1 MTMKDFSMVTS
12 AFIALGSNLT
22 NGGFSSQDLLKE
34 AIREFDKSNLQLQA
48 ISRFFKNPAAPIGS
62 GPDFVNAAIKVRA
75 HENAQ
80 NTMDQLHAIEKKFG
94 RSREERWGE
103 RTLDLDLIA
112 FGQSIKPSKSI
123 YLHWHNLKKENQ
135 IIETPSDLILPH
147 PRMHERAFVLIPLLD
162 IAPNW
167 IHPVLMKNTTQL
179 CDNLN
184 KEDISELT
192 CI

>member
-1 MTMKDFSMVTS
+1 MVNY
-12 AFIALGSNLT
+12 AYIALGSNL
-22 NGGFSSQDLLKE
+22 NLEGCSPKDLLKE
-34 AIREFDKSNLQLQA
+34 AIAELNKSDLQA
-48 ISRFFKNPAAPIGS
+48 KSISRFFKNPAFPIGS
-62 GPDFVNAAIKVRA
+62 GPDFVNAAIKVRT
-75 HENAQ
+75 HEIAQ
-80 NTMDQLHAIEKKFG
+80 NVMDQLHAIEKKFG
-94 RSREERWGE
+94 RSRGKRWGE

-112 FGQSIKPSKSI
+112 FGQSIKPSKSV
-123 YLHWHNLKKENQ
+123 YLHWYNLKREYQ
-135 IIETPSDLILPH
+135 IYETPSDLILPH

>member
-1 MTMKDFSMVTS
+1 MKDGLMVSS
-12 AFIALGSNLT
+12 AFIALGSNL
-22 NGGFSSQDLLKE
+22 NLEGFSSHELLKE
-34 AIREFDKSNLQLQA
+34 AISEFGKSNFQLQA
-48 ISRFFKNPAAPIGS
+48 ISRFFKNPAFPIGS
-62 GPDFVNAAIKVRA
+62 GPDFVNAVIKVRT
-75 HENAQ
+75 HEKAQ
-80 NTMDQLHAIEKKFG
+80 KVMDQLHAIEKKFG
-94 RSREERWGE
+94 RSRGKRWGE

-112 FGQSIKPSKSI
+112 YDQSIKPNKSV
-123 YLHWHNLKKENQ
+123 YLYWHNLKQENQ
-135 IIETPSDLILPH
+135 IFEAPSDLILPH

-192 CI
+192 YI